1 MYPDL
6 NIYCIMNKSYHREM
20 CDLSR
25 GTIIFLFIL
34 FLTVYSKV
42 TNHYK
47 LVGEI
52 LCVCVRVY
60 GWRGVSG
67 LRVLSE

>member
-1 MYPDL
+1 VYPDL

-47 LVGEI
+47 LVSEI
-52 LCVCVRVY
+52 MCVFVCVCVWLERSV
-60 GWRGVSG
+60 RPQCIV
-67 LRVLSE
+67 